1 MTTTLDVNK
10 LDMRKE
16 LILDIKKNK
25 GLEGQK
31 AQVTVCLDYSGSMKT
46 LYTNGTVQT
55 VMERLLPVAMAF
67 DDNQEIDFYL
77 FSNRYWRL
85 AGIKL
90 SNLADY
96 VTNHIIG
103 KYDMS
108 ATSYA
113 PVLKALFDD
122 FTSGGSFLG
131 FGKKRKQTLDLPVYN
146 IFITDGNCDD
156 KSNTE
161 EVIRDMSKYGIFN
174 QFVGIGYEQ
183 FMFLDKLDNLSGR
196 EIDNANFFKVQNI
209 GMETDA
215 SLYDKLLT
223 EFPSWI
229 QLARAKGMIR

>member
-1 MTTTLDVNK
+1 
-10 LDMRKE
+10 
-16 LILDIKKNK
+16 
-25 GLEGQK
+25 
-31 AQVTVCLDYSGSMKT
+31 
-46 LYTNGTVQT
+46 
-55 VMERLLPVAMAF
+55 
-67 DDNQEIDFYL
+67 
-77 FSNRYWRL
+77 
-85 AGIKL
+85 
-90 SNLADY
+90 
-96 VTNHIIG
+96 
-103 KYDMS
+103 MS